1 MTGSRHGGVEELAN
15 LLTRAVSN
23 YCHDRGIHCSAGQAW
38 VCFFADSD
46 ADGSG
51 RISFEEWELAIRKRL
66 KTDISRYQ
74 LLVLWRQLDSDHSGE
89 VSVEEVVQFLYR
101 VDLQSWP
108 AGGEEQVGE
117 AVRKLHEAGATWHQA
132 SGNWYKIFLQIDTQQ
147 RGYITL
153 DDLKRAVRGCFYGF
167 RLSAQD
173 LSDEAL
179 FQLWKAMDEN
189 CEMRVPLKRFLAFM
203 KRAEA
208 TLAVSSRPSVEEGRE
223 WRQELKEAPD
233 MPSKELLQVA
243 KELAGRLVKYR
254 RTLHTPR
261 SLATPAVWNHLF
273 NFLDADGSGR
283 ITFLEFE
290 ACARKMGISPET
302 RNVGLKALW
311 RLVDADCSGE
321 ATMKEFCLALYRLQV
336 DSWPRR
342 SADDLKKIMAV
353 LNAAADKW
361 HRAGGN
367 WFKVL
372 SVCDED
378 GSGRLDFDE
387 FAKVVRRG
395 FPGLSLGTAE
405 LSNEDLRGLWGAMDT
420 DRSGDVSIQE
430 FMIFAKRN
438 GEPSRPV
445 GGKAAREGSTEAAAE
460 LREEDLLFVT
470 QTLER
475 AMLCYFDRRGLS
487 VRTTDGW
494 ALFFAE
500 CGADRL
506 GRLSLEAFARGL
518 RKRLLT
524 LPGIETSEAV
534 EDQPVVMGV
543 SLQELRAVWHHF
555 AANAPEIAAKDWAL
569 GVYRLELDS
578 WPEADDETM
587 RYVVKTLKAKA
598 ERSSH
603 APNNWYKVFCAADV
617 AQTGHVN
624 FAEFRNAIRGRTPSL
639 AMSRKE
645 ISSSQLKMFWRA
657 MDVSRSGLVSLG
669 CFLAFLRRHLQAA
682 EEKPPPRNRSLE
694 IAEARGMMAHGL
706 SSVGVESLRDA
717 LESWGAEWN
726 GFISEW
732 DWQHIARQLLELNED
747 QVSDDAL
754 HGVWV
759 ELDHKDLGELEA
771 DLLLERLS
779 LQSTLRQEAKH
790 APLSELLRPGS
801 ESTKRPSTGAT
812 SLPAL
817 STPMPRGPSRMTDSV
832 DFPISDEDL
841 EELTESKE
849 AEESQMPVAFTRSMM
864 PARITSQAFVSTA
877 PLPSTS
883 ASLEQDPALRMVAE
897 RLCEALMAYLQQR
910 GVYCSATTGWLRF
923 FSEMD
928 ADDSERATF
937 AEMEAAFQKHLRS
950 ARVSRYELLMLW
962 RRLDA
967 DGSGEVSLNEFVK
980 LMYKYELAMWP
991 DSTDEEL
998 ARVVRIVDT
1007 AVDRWHHAAG
1017 NWYKVFLF
1025 IDTQGSGTITYEDLR
1040 RFLRGGFPDLHLG
1053 TKELHNED
1061 IYRLWKVLDP
1071 GARMRV
1077 PKSDFLAH
1085 MRRLGAL
1092 PAIMDA
1098 KRKKVPAETPRDW
1111 AAELAQAP
1119 DLGRDSL
1126 RAVAVK
1132 VLGVVQVWLARKGFS
1147 CPGPSSPE
1155 AWATLFQSVD
1165 FAGHGK
1171 LSYSSFQAAVLD
1183 RMKGRGRVSETELLA
1198 LWRVVDVSRKM
1209 ELREE
1214 QFSNV
1219 LYRLQ
1224 TETWP
1229 RLSPADFE
1237 RHIEVLNA
1245 AAHKW
1250 HRASGNWYKILTLC
1264 DEEKSGKLS
1273 FEEFNKVVRRTF
1285 PGLSISQEEI
1295 SEDQLRGIW
1304 RSMDADQSGWVSVQE
1319 FMVWMRSNARNR
1331 NLHRQMNN
1339 TEAKRRLL
1347 EEQQRQEGHVPTKTM
1362 EELVSAKQQLE
1373 ARVLAYLSRKGLRLK
1388 IKDSWEHVWKEADV
1402 EKYGR
1407 LSFPQLEEYL
1417 RSVVNRLDS
1426 SRSGEMKDG
1435 HYPLGIPREDLR
1447 ALFAEADA
1455 DRSGEVSA
1463 AEWYTMLYRLEVS
1476 SWPTSETVNVPRAVM
1491 TINSAAAKW
1500 YQAGSNW
1507 FKVFRLA
1514 DDTSGRIDFSDFQ
1527 NMIRHRAPGLGLNKK
1542 KISDTE
1548 LKCLWRA
1555 MDADMSGDVRIEE
1568 FMVFMRRS
1576 QRERAQKE
1584 ARQRLKPQ
1592 SGMEDALE
1600 LMVQGLSRCSVEE
1613 LANAY
1618 QDWGLP
1624 WTGMVSEWEW
1634 QLIARKLLCYGE
1646 ARIDDSSLH
1655 AVWTTVDTKLRGQ
1668 VGASDLLATMRGL
1681 RAAKQRRAEA
1691 PADKIEPIRNPNADP
1706 YTSLVPDFSASEPK
1720 HQDLLAELTYWR
1732 SAWWTTH
1739 LRNGAKP
1746 FLETPRSVQ
1755 LPKVPG

>member
-1 MTGSRHGGVEELAN
+1 MEDKRMLA
-15 LLTRAVSN
+15 
-23 YCHDRGIHCSAGQAW
+23 SA
-38 VCFFADSD
+38 
-46 ADGSG
+46 
-51 RISFEEWELAIRKRL
+51 
-66 KTDISRYQ
+66 
-74 LLVLWRQLDSDHSGE
+74 
-89 VSVEEVVQFLYR
+89 
-101 VDLQSWP
+101 
-108 AGGEEQVGE
+108 
-117 AVRKLHEAGATWHQA
+117 
-132 SGNWYKIFLQIDTQQ
+132 
-147 RGYITL
+147 
-153 DDLKRAVRGCFYGF
+153 
-167 RLSAQD
+167 
-173 LSDEAL
+173 
-179 FQLWKAMDEN
+179 
-189 CEMRVPLKRFLAFM
+189 
-203 KRAEA
+203 
-208 TLAVSSRPSVEEGRE
+208 
-223 WRQELKEAPD
+223 
-233 MPSKELLQVA
+233 
-243 KELAGRLVKYR
+243 
-254 RTLHTPR
+254 
-261 SLATPAVWNHLF
+261 
-273 NFLDADGSGR
+273 
-283 ITFLEFE
+283 
-290 ACARKMGISPET
+290 
-302 RNVGLKALW
+302 
-311 RLVDADCSGE
+311 
-321 ATMKEFCLALYRLQV
+321 
-336 DSWPRR
+336 
-342 SADDLKKIMAV
+342 
-353 LNAAADKW
+353 
-361 HRAGGN
+361 
-367 WFKVL
+367 
-372 SVCDED
+372 
-378 GSGRLDFDE
+378 
-387 FAKVVRRG
+387 
-395 FPGLSLGTAE
+395 
-405 LSNEDLRGLWGAMDT
+405 
-420 DRSGDVSIQE
+420 
-430 FMIFAKRN
+430 
-438 GEPSRPV
+438 
-445 GGKAAREGSTEAAAE
+445 
-460 LREEDLLFVT
+460 
-470 QTLER
+470 
-475 AMLCYFDRRGLS
+475 
-487 VRTTDGW
+487 
-494 ALFFAE
+494 
-500 CGADRL
+500 
-506 GRLSLEAFARGL
+506 
-518 RKRLLT
+518 
-524 LPGIETSEAV
+524 
-534 EDQPVVMGV
+534 
-543 SLQELRAVWHHF
+543 
-555 AANAPEIAAKDWAL
+555 
-569 GVYRLELDS
+569 
-578 WPEADDETM
+578 
-587 RYVVKTLKAKA
+587 
-598 ERSSH
+598 
-603 APNNWYKVFCAADV
+603 
-617 AQTGHVN
+617 
-624 FAEFRNAIRGRTPSL
+624 
-639 AMSRKE
+639 
-645 ISSSQLKMFWRA
+645 
-657 MDVSRSGLVSLG
+657 
-669 CFLAFLRRHLQAA
+669 
-682 EEKPPPRNRSLE
+682 
-694 IAEARGMMAHGL
+694 
-706 SSVGVESLRDA
+706 
-717 LESWGAEWN
+717 
-726 GFISEW
+726 
-732 DWQHIARQLLELNED
+732 
-747 QVSDDAL
+747 
-754 HGVWV
+754 
-759 ELDHKDLGELEA
+759 
-771 DLLLERLS
+771 
-779 LQSTLRQEAKH
+779 
-790 APLSELLRPGS
+790 
-801 ESTKRPSTGAT
+801 AT
-812 SLPAL
+812 STCL
-817 STPMPRGPSRMTDSV
+817 S
-832 DFPISDEDL
+832 
-841 EELTESKE
+841 
-849 AEESQMPVAFTRSMM
+849 
-864 PARITSQAFVSTA
+864 
-877 PLPSTS
+877 
-883 ASLEQDPALRMVAE
+883 
-897 RLCEALMAYLQQR
+897 C
-910 GVYCSATTGWLRF
+910 
-923 FSEMD
+923 
-928 ADDSERATF
+928 
-937 AEMEAAFQKHLRS
+937 
-950 ARVSRYELLMLW
+950 
-962 RRLDA
+962 
-967 DGSGEVSLNEFVK
+967 
-980 LMYKYELAMWP
+980 
-991 DSTDEEL
+991 
-998 ARVVRIVDT
+998 
-1007 AVDRWHHAAG
+1007 
-1017 NWYKVFLF
+1017 
-1025 IDTQGSGTITYEDLR
+1025 GT
-1040 RFLRGGFPDLHLG
+1040 
-1053 TKELHNED
+1053 
-1061 IYRLWKVLDP
+1061 
-1071 GARMRV
+1071 
-1077 PKSDFLAH
+1077 
-1085 MRRLGAL
+1085 LGAL

-1285 PGLSISQEEI
+1285 PGLSISPEEI

-1417 RSVVNRLDS
+1417 RSVVNRLDRNS
-1426 SRSGEMKDG
+1426 
-1435 HYPLGIPREDLR
+1435 DLR

-1576 QRERAQKE
+1576 QCERAQKE

-1706 YTSLVPDFSASEPK
+1706 YTSLVPDFSARSLGRAHILAKCVVDDTPSEWREALPGDSAVRAASQGAWLRRSACQGGA
-1720 HQDLLAELTYWR
+1720 QDTKTVSELASTKRYATAYERFRSLEEQLRNVREGLSARRKENLELSRKNLELDRTAKSLQEKIAEATTELERCSRSQGELDAAVAEGLQACDAEKAAAEIQSQRLARDLNRFTCMKAKLQELLVASDRPQEVLRLLAEAEALATR
-1732 SAWWTTH
+1732 TALALAESREVAEKGIVPMEESSA
-1739 LRNGAKP
+1739 P
-1746 FLETPRSVQ
+1746 FPEAAS
-1755 LPKVPG
+1755 